1 MVVLLWAGAAGVDLG
16 FSVWGSRSAQAEA
29 DTAALDLSKY
39 LDIADAQV
47 SQTATKNYLDG
58 IIAKIK
64 TDNSYGSGTTI
75 TEIPGKWSNG
85 VWSIPVACSTA
96 TPPVPLGC
104 NAVKV
109 TATQKVPQIFYGGF
123 NNLSART
130 AIAANTPEA
139 GFSIG
144 SFLANVN
151 TQNSQIAGQNT
162 LLGSIGSANI
172 TLVGYEGLETSN
184 VTLNQLISADST
196 VLSPT
201 NILSVSMTP
210 SQWLSILKTALGN
223 QIINVNCNT
232 SSAPGACE
240 AYNSVLGS
248 MLTFNSSQQVKI
260 CQLFWINPSTVPPT
274 GNSCSNTSVN
284 TTGLQASLNVMQ
296 MLTTMAE
303 VANGSSGVELQA
315 ALNISPI
322 TSAKVY
328 ISLIQPP
335 VVAYGPVGTQA
346 TTAQVNVR
354 VDISALGI
362 SLLSIALNG
371 ATGTATLSNINCS
384 GNAMQQTTITGSTN
398 VASGTVSLAGI
409 GLGTVSVVG
418 VSSVNKTFAG
428 TNVPPNSSTLA
439 NGLNPVL
446 IGSQSPSLAYSGIS
460 ILNAGVV
467 ALGILN
473 GALQTALPQVLSTLG
488 VTVAGAAISD
498 LSTNC
503 AAVSIVQ

>member
-1 MVVLLWAGAAGVDLG
+1 
-16 FSVWGSRSAQAEA
+16 
-29 DTAALDLSKY
+29 
-39 LDIADAQV
+39 
-47 SQTATKNYLDG
+47 
-58 IIAKIK
+58 
-64 TDNSYGSGTTI
+64 
-75 TEIPGKWSNG
+75 
-85 VWSIPVACSTA
+85 
-96 TPPVPLGC
+96 
-104 NAVKV
+104 
-109 TATQKVPQIFYGGF
+109 
-123 NNLSART
+123 
-130 AIAANTPEA
+130 
-139 GFSIG
+139 
-144 SFLANVN
+144 
-151 TQNSQIAGQNT
+151 
-162 LLGSIGSANI
+162 
-172 TLVGYEGLETSN
+172 
-184 VTLNQLISADST
+184 
-196 VLSPT
+196 
-201 NILSVSMTP
+201 
-210 SQWLSILKTALGN
+210 
-223 QIINVNCNT
+223 
-232 SSAPGACE
+232 
-240 AYNSVLGS
+240 
-248 MLTFNSSQQVKI
+248 
-260 CQLFWINPSTVPPT
+260 
-274 GNSCSNTSVN
+274 
-284 TTGLQASLNVMQ
+284 
-296 MLTTMAE
+296 
-303 VANGSSGVELQA
+303 
-315 ALNISPI
+315 
-322 TSAKVY
+322 
-328 ISLIQPP
+328 